1 MAYFLI
7 LPRLLFYLYNIWI
20 IVLKIYLPLFREN
33 WVEIHGVEY
42 RIGCVVRL
50 AEMSLNSCQYYS
62 LFGEVAEILVWEDER
77 IFVVN
82 VLDTIEFDAQYM
94 AYHVQQSA
102 KKYVKT
108 YHGLPWHGVLH
119 KITRHGKHFIIDRDT
134 AAVEILQ

>member
-1 MAYFLI
+1 M
-7 LPRLLFYLYNIWI
+7 
-20 IVLKIYLPLFREN
+20 PLFREK

-62 LFGEVAEILVWEDER
+62 LFGEVAEILVWEDEK

-94 AYHVQQSA
+94 AYQVQQSA

-108 YHGLPWHGVLH
+108 YHGMGFYTKLQDMVNILLL
-119 KITRHGKHFIIDRDT
+119 T
-134 AAVEILQ
+134 EILLLWKFCNECFEEPAMVKGLHSALPM